1 MSKKL
6 ISKVLLLLLVPFVI
20 FATWNKVS
28 VNAEAVNTF
37 TITVNVDS
45 NVRIGPGRAYRAIGI
60 AAKGTELVA
69 VEKTKNGW
77 YKVVYNNVFGYIN
90 NKTVTVGDSITNK
103 GTNTKKAPAYDVNTL
118 ALQAFNAINDHRL
131 SKGLPPL
138 MWNPYLFEAACKR
151 ANELVQRFS
160 HTRPDGRGFET
171 AIYDKGMDF
180 NTAGETI
187 ANGMMDGQEVVN
199 AWINSTKHRE
209 VLESKYMT
217 NVGIGVFIA
226 PDGSVYYVGSF
237 LG

>member
-1 MSKKL
+1 MSKKI
-6 ISKVLLLLLVPFVI
+6 ISKVLLLILVPFVI
-20 FATWNKVS
+20 FAAWNKVS

-69 VEKTKNGW
+69 VEKTNNGW

-90 NKTVTVGDSITNK
+90 NKTVTEGGSNQNTAK
-103 GTNTKKAPAYDVNTL
+103 TKKTPVYDVNTL

-138 MWNPYLFEAACKR
+138 MWNPYLFEAACGR
-151 ANELVQRFS
+151 AGELMRKFS

-209 VLESKYMT
+209 VLESRYMT